1 MKKIIFIFSALIC
14 VPCFANDCLSYKIT
28 PTVDMSLPEYE
39 TNIVIS
45 KQPLERL
52 HGHVSANLIN
62 NYELVLD
69 MYPNGNGFCV
79 ILKKID
85 AVFGFD
91 KFDVEIDREHQENSC
106 TYNAVLNHEQKHI
119 DTYLNIIE
127 DFKSEIKHSLS
138 AAADSVMPIFIE
150 KESDIDTAFTE
161 INQEF
166 RAHPDLLLVAQ
177 KVNAAQEI
185 RNKQIDQN
193 ENNSELF
200 SCYN

>member
-1 MKKIIFIFSALIC
+1 
-14 VPCFANDCLSYKIT
+14 
-28 PTVDMSLPEYE
+28 MSLPEYE

-45 KQPLERL
+45 KQPLEQL

-91 KFDVEIDREHQENSC
+91 KFDVEIDRKHQENSC

-119 DTYLNIIE
+119 NTYLNIIE

-150 KESDIDTAFTE
+150 KESDIDTAFAE

-166 RAHPDLLLVAQ
+166 RAHPDLLLVVQ

-193 ENNSELF
+193 ENNSELY

>member
-1 MKKIIFIFSALIC
+1 M
-14 VPCFANDCLSYKIT
+14 
-28 PTVDMSLPEYE
+28 
-39 TNIVIS
+39 
-45 KQPLERL
+45 
-52 HGHVSANLIN
+52 
-62 NYELVLD
+62 
-69 MYPNGNGFCV
+69 
-79 ILKKID
+79 
-85 AVFGFD
+85 
-91 KFDVEIDREHQENSC
+91 
-106 TYNAVLNHEQKHI
+106 
-119 DTYLNIIE
+119 
-127 DFKSEIKHSLS
+127 S